1 MRVNNGSNTG
11 VKNWGPGGGYHSLNN
26 RGCIVFNNTGADMFY
41 PDNSSGEYN
50 SVFNNVG
57 NVSGVTIDKGNFID
71 SYGNLRRDQVG
82 FGNYCWNG
90 YPGEAAPVPAGCPSG
105 YTSAGPYNTYGPMNN
120 QGSYYYDQ
128 SPNFW
133 PSSSSGSTSYDIR
146 AAGYTTDAIYWCAQM
161 ARGYYSVCYG
171 SYYYYWK
178 TVRVCYR

>member
-11 VKNWGPGGGYHSLNN
+11 IKDWGPGGGYHVLKN
-26 RGCIVFNNTGADMFY
+26 RGIIVFNSTGVDMFY

-57 NVSGVTIDKGNFID
+57 NVSGVSVVKGDFID
-71 SYGNLRRDQVG
+71 AYGNLRKDQVG

-120 QGSYYYDQ
+120 AGSYYYDR
-128 SPNFW
+128 STNW
-133 PSSSSGSTSYDIR
+133 NASSTSTAYDIR
-146 AAGYTTDAIYWCAQM
+146 SAGYTTDAIYWCAQM
-161 ARGYYSVCYG
+161 AREYYSICYG
-171 SYYYYWK
+171 SFFYYWK